1 MNGQDTIRRLENLR
15 NHRRIRKGMFVLPSL
30 FTAGNIAAGY
40 FAITEVMKCMSSRE
54 FYHLDYA
61 AMAIGFAVF
70 FDGLDGRIARAT
82 NTTSAFGK
90 ELDSLADCIAFGVA
104 PALLAYA
111 WGFHF
116 LSAPIDVLGEG
127 QIEIIEKLQQIG
139 GICTFLFLVAGACRL
154 ARFNITI
161 NPQPSNPGRPDRKY
175 FVGMAIP
182 AGAGLLAA
190 VIHLFRGQPI
200 TNWYWAI
207 VWGVLIFSTGYLMVS
222 TWRYPSFK
230 DLNFMKQRNFRNIIL
245 LAAIITG
252 IWLFSGPV
260 LFGMASF
267 YALSGI
273 YMRIQYW
280 LRRPSANPDKKQSS
294 TDILPQA

>member
-1 MNGQDTIRRLENLR
+1 MNSLDAIRRLEKLR
-15 NHRRIRKGMFVLPSL
+15 DDRRVRKGMFVLPSL

-40 FAITEVMKCMSSRE
+40 FAITEVMKCMASKE

-116 LSAPIDVLGEG
+116 LVASIDVMGDG
-127 QIEIIEKLQQIG
+127 QLEIIEKLQQVG
-139 GICTFLFLVAGACRL
+139 GISTFLFLVAGACRL
-154 ARFNITI
+154 ARFNITV

-190 VIHLFRGQPI
+190 VIHLFHGIPI
-200 TNWYWAI
+200 TNWYWSVI
-207 VWGVLIFSTGYLMVS
+207 WGILIFCTGYLMVC

-230 DLNFMKQRNFRNIIL
+230 DLNVMRQRNFRGVIL
-245 LAAIITG
+245 LTAIITG
-252 IWLFSGPV
+252 IYVASGPV
-260 LFGMASF
+260 LFALASV
-267 YALSGI
+267 YTLSGI
-273 YMRIQYW
+273 VMRIQYW
-280 LRRPSANPDKKQSS
+280 LRRPSAKPDKKQSS
-294 TDILPQA
+294 TDVLS

>member
-1 MNGQDTIRRLENLR
+1 MNGPDAIRRLEKLR
-15 NHRRIRKGMFVLPSL
+15 HDRRIRKGMFVLPSL

-40 FAITEVMKCMSSRE
+40 FAITEVLRCTDQSQ
-54 FYHLDYA
+54 FIHLDYA

-82 NTTSAFGK
+82 NTTSSFGK
-90 ELDSLADCIAFGVA
+90 ELDSLADCITFGVA

-111 WGFHF
+111 WGFHY
-116 LSAPIDVLGEG
+116 LIAPLTVGGDAQL
-127 QIEIIEKLQQIG
+127 EIIDKLKQTGAIF
-139 GICTFLFLVAGACRL
+139 TFLFLVAGACRL
-154 ARFNITI
+154 ARFNITV

-190 VIHLFRGQPI
+190 IVHLFKGEPI
-200 TNWYWAI
+200 VNWYWA
-207 VWGVLIFSTGYLMVS
+207 VAWGILIFCTGYLMVS

-230 DLNFMKQRNFRNIIL
+230 ELNFMQQRNFRGVIL
-245 LAAIITG
+245 LTAIITL
-252 IWLFSGPV
+252 IWLFSGPFLFV
-260 LFGMASF
+260 LATG

-273 YMRIQYW
+273 VMRIQYW
-280 LRRPSANPDKKQSS
+280 IRRPSANPEKKQSS
-294 TDILPQA
+294 ADVSSQL